1 MNLPVSPER
10 MEQFVTRLLRLRNP
24 SSRRKFLEKDE
35 LLHHRAVVEHL
46 YEEALKR
53 AHVDLRQADRLA
65 SAAQWIAERLNDDIA
80 RAQCRRVM
88 GHLRYFGGN
97 YKRALVDYKAA
108 LRIFQRHHRELDVGR
123 TLSGAMQTLIYLGR
137 YDEALAW
144 AQKART
150 IFRKHGDRARL
161 ARLEGN
167 IGNILYRQDRFSE
180 ALRLYQQV
188 LREFRRR
195 GEKVDVA
202 AALSNIAVCEISLND
217 FTRAEQI
224 YQEARTYCEE
234 NRMPLL
240 VAEADYNIAY
250 LHYLRGEYTR
260 SISMYQAA
268 REHCERVGDVYHR
281 ALCDLDQSE
290 MYLELNLSEEGSQLA
305 EQAFLSFKKLG
316 MGYEA
321 AKAMTNL
328 AIAASHRNQF
338 SVALQ
343 SFMKARR
350 LFLREQNHLW
360 PALIDLYRA
369 LVLFRAN
376 RPSESELLAQSAL
389 KFFAKSGLSAKA
401 VLCELLLARLYLQAG
416 ESRRALK
423 MCRAALRRIKRI
435 ETPAQGYQAYF
446 VLGQI
451 QEARGDQKAAMQAY
465 LEAHSRLENLR
476 SQIRAEELK
485 IAFLKDKLSVY
496 ESLVWMS
503 LDSGRPG
510 ADPRGAFAYIE
521 QAKSRSL
528 ADLIAFRA
536 QSLPAPRTFHL
547 HRVEQARRLRE
558 ELNWYYHQID
568 LQGMLQEK
576 RGRRGVEQLS
586 RHARDVENRLLK
598 TLSSLRSTDMEFSS
612 LQDAGCVS
620 LEDIRAQIPADTV
633 LLEYYEARQTI
644 YACLLS
650 REHLEIVAVASISKV
665 RDLFRLLQFQLSK
678 YRLGPEYVRTFE
690 ELLHEATRAHLSEL
704 YQELLAP
711 VRNKLHAAHLIVVP
725 HSFLHYLPFH
735 ALFDGERYLVDDFTI
750 SYAPSASVYY
760 LCCSKQTRPED
771 CSLILG
777 IPDVQAPQILDEVQ
791 AVAST
796 LPNPQLYLGEEAN
809 EQRLRGVGSTCR
821 FLHIATHG
829 LFRQDN
835 PMFSAIRL
843 GDSMLSLFDLYH
855 LNLSSELVTL
865 SGCATGSNVVVG
877 GDELLGLVRGLLYAG
892 AKAVL
897 VSLWDVNDQST
908 ADFMKS
914 FYSHLP
920 NCSNK
925 STAVQRAIQDLRQNY
940 PHPYY
945 WAPFVMIGDVISPEG
960 TQKRDLPA
968 G

>member
-1 MNLPVSPER
+1 MTLPVNSER
-10 MEQFVTRLLRLRNP
+10 IERFVTRLLRLGSP
-24 SSRRKFLEKDE
+24 SSRRKFLMKDN
-35 LLHHRAVVEHL
+35 LFHHRAVVEHL

-65 SAAQWIAERLNDDIA
+65 SAAQWIAERIDDDTA

-88 GHLRYFGGN
+88 GHLRYLGGN
-97 YKRALVDYKAA
+97 YKRALGDYKAA
-108 LRIFQRHHRELDVGR
+108 LRLFQRLHRELEVGR

-144 AQKART
+144 AEKARA
-150 IFRKHGDRARL
+150 IFRKHRDRARL

-167 IGNILYRQDRFSE
+167 IGNILYRQDRFAE

-188 LREFRRR
+188 LRQFRRW

-202 AALSNIAVCEISLND
+202 AALSNIAVCEISLNN

-224 YQEARTYCEE
+224 YREARAYCEE
-234 NRMPLL
+234 NRLPLL

-260 SISMYQAA
+260 AISMYQAA

-305 EQAFLSFKKLG
+305 EQAFVSFKKLG

-343 SFMKARR
+343 SFRKARL
-350 LFLREQNHLW
+350 LFLREQNLLW
-360 PALIDLYRA
+360 PALIDLYGA

-376 RPSESELLAQSAL
+376 RPSESELLARSAL
-389 KFFAKSGLSAKA
+389 KFFAKSSLSAKA
-401 VLCELLLARLYLQAG
+401 ALCELLLARLYLQG
-416 ESRRALK
+416 GKSLRALK
-423 MCRAALRRIKRI
+423 ICRAALRRMKRI
-435 ETPAQGYQAYF
+435 ETPALGYQAYF

-451 QEARGDQKAAMQAY
+451 EESRGDREAAMRAY
-465 LEAHSRLENLR
+465 FEAHSRLENLR

-485 IAFLKDKLSVY
+485 IAFLKDKLSIY

-503 LDSGRPG
+503 LDGGPRG
-510 ADPRGAFAYIE
+510 ADPEAAFTFIE

-568 LQGMLQEK
+568 LQGMLQEE

-586 RHARDVENRLLK
+586 RHAREVENRLLK

-620 LEDIRAQIPADTV
+620 LDEIRTKIPADT
-633 LLEYYEARQTI
+633 LLVEYYQARQTI

-650 REHLEIVAVASISKV
+650 PEHLEIVAVASVSKV

-690 ELLHEATRAHLSEL
+690 QLLDEATHAHLFEL

-711 VRNKLHAAHLIVVP
+711 VRKKLHAEHLIVIP

-735 ALFDGERYLVDDFTI
+735 ALFDGERYLVDDFTV

-760 LCCSKQTRPED
+760 LCCSKQTRAED
-771 CSLILG
+771 RSLIFG
-777 IPDVQAPQILDEVQ
+777 IPDVQAPQILDEVH

-796 LPNPQLYLGEEAN
+796 LPNAQLYLGEEAN
-809 EQRLRGVGSTCR
+809 EQRLRSAGSSCR
-821 FLHIATHG
+821 YVHIATHG

-897 VSLWDVNDQST
+897 VTLWDVNDQST

-920 NCSNK
+920 GSPNK
-925 STAVQRAIQDLRQNY
+925 SKAVQLAIRDLRQNY

-945 WAPFVMIGDVISPEG
+945 WAPFVMIGNVMSAEGPPER
-960 TQKRDLPA
+960 TVTVS
-968 G
+968 

>member
-1 MNLPVSPER
+1 MNPPVSSER
-10 MEQFVTRLLRLRNP
+10 MERFVARLLRLSNP
-24 SSRRKFLEKDE
+24 PSRRKFLRKEE
-35 LLHHRAVVEHL
+35 ALHHRAVVEHL

-65 SAAQWIAERLNDDIA
+65 NAAQWIAERIDDDIA

-88 GHLRYFGGN
+88 GHLRYLGGN
-97 YKRALVDYKAA
+97 YKRALSDYKAA
-108 LRIFQRHHRELDVGR
+108 LRLFQRLHQKLEVGR

-137 YDEALAW
+137 YDEALSW
-144 AQKART
+144 AEKARA
-150 IFRKHGDRARL
+150 IFRKRGDRARL

-167 IGNILYRQDRFSE
+167 IGNILYRQDRFAE

-195 GEKVDVA
+195 GEKADVA
-202 AALSNIAVCEISLND
+202 AALSNIAVCEISLNN

-224 YQEARTYCEE
+224 YQEARAYCQE

-260 SISMYQAA
+260 SISMYQEA
-268 REHCERVGDVYHR
+268 REHCERVGDVYHH

-305 EQAFLSFKKLG
+305 DQAFVSFKKLG

-343 SFMKARR
+343 SFRRARL

-376 RPSESELLAQSAL
+376 RLSESELLAQSAL

-401 VLCELLLARLYLQAG
+401 ALCELLLARLYLQG
-416 ESRRALK
+416 GKFHRALR
-423 MCRAALRRIKRI
+423 MCRHALQRIKRV
-435 ETPAQGYQAYF
+435 ETPAYGYQAYF

-451 QEARGDQKAAMQAY
+451 QESLGDREAAMRAY

-476 SQIRAEELK
+476 SQIRAEEWK
-485 IAFLKDKLSVY
+485 IAFLKDKLFVY

-503 LDSGRPG
+503 LDGGHRGDDPG
-510 ADPRGAFAYIE
+510 PAFAYSE

-536 QSLPAPRTFHL
+536 QTLPAPRTFHL

-568 LQGMLQEK
+568 LQGMLREE
-576 RGRRGVEQLS
+576 RGRRTVEQLS
-586 RHARDVENRLLK
+586 RHAREVENRLLK

-612 LQDAGCVS
+612 LQDAGCVN
-620 LEDIRAQIPADTV
+620 LEDIRAKIPAGTV
-633 LLEYYEARQTI
+633 LLEYYQARQTI

-650 REHLEIVAVASISKV
+650 REHLEIVAVASVSKV

-690 ELLHEATRAHLSEL
+690 QLLHEATQAHLFEL

-711 VRNKLHAAHLIVVP
+711 VRKKLHAAHLIVVP

-735 ALFDGERYLVDDFTI
+735 ALFDGERYLIDDFTI

-760 LCCSKQTRPED
+760 LCCSKETRPED
-771 CSLILG
+771 RSLILG

-791 AVAST
+791 TVAAA
-796 LPNPQLYLGEEAN
+796 LPNPQLYLGEEAS
-809 EQRLRGVGSTCR
+809 EQRLRGLGSNCR

-897 VSLWDVNDQST
+897 VTLWDVNDRST
-908 ADFMKS
+908 AEFMKA

-920 NCSNK
+920 GSSNK
-925 STAVQRAIQDLRQNY
+925 SSAVKRAIQDLRQSY

-945 WAPFVMIGDVISPEG
+945 WAPFVMIGDVMSTGEPQRP
-960 TQKRDLPA
+960 TSLPV
-968 G
+968 